1 VRRHAKQLHENYP
14 EEVELLEPHRVETRD
29 GAFSH
34 IRLLGTSAAQELVS
48 RIAGDVLNGKL
59 ENLSFPGL
67 GALVPLR
74 NAVLRFI
81 TKYHVDDQ
89 TCAEV
94 KDFYGRSCL
103 WKGLLLLRGLLAH
116 GILIYVLR
124 RQRWRVDYGLDLKR
138 SLLAV
143 PYRAKVFPQA
153 LTYPRLIT
161 MYYTGC
167 PQLAERLWSS
177 RRGRLP
183 NVFKLLLRRTH
194 SPPSARMLRPSL

>member
-1 VRRHAKQLHENYP
+1 
-14 EEVELLEPHRVETRD
+14 
-29 GAFSH
+29 
-34 IRLLGTSAAQELVS
+34 
-48 RIAGDVLNGKL
+48 LNGKL
-59 ENLSFPGL
+59 ENLTFAGIN
-67 GALVPLR
+67 ARVPLR
-74 NAVLRFI
+74 NAVLHFI
-81 TKYHVDDQ
+81 KEYNVDDQ

-124 RQRWRVDYGLDLKR
+124 KQRWRVDYGLDSKR

-143 PYRAKVFPQA
+143 PYRAKVFLQA

-161 MYYTGC
+161 MYDTGC
-167 PQLAERLWSS
+167 PQLAKRLRSP
-177 RRGRLP
+177 RRGCLP

-194 SPPSARMLRPSL
+194 SLSNARML